1 MSGSA
6 TAGRQSTPADEV
18 HPVVDGTGPVD
29 DRTDHGSL
37 GSDQPDRIMRRGFG
51 LLGRGIKEQK
61 GLFTIS
67 VLGSVLFGA
76 MTVADAWVLGWAT
89 DNVIR
94 PSFEQGDV
102 TQGALLVAAAMFLA
116 VAMLR
121 ALGVIARRLVGGI
134 VYYRLVAA
142 YRRKVTRQYLALPMS
157 WHHRHPT
164 GQLLSNANADVEAT
178 WAVFMPL
185 PMAVGVIAMLAA
197 ALVAMLEA
205 DVVLTLVGLVVFPAL
220 FGINVF
226 YQRWLSPKVA
236 RAQALRGDL
245 SAVAHESFDG
255 AMVIKSLGR
264 EADET
269 ERFARSTNELRDAN
283 IAVGRI
289 RSVFDPLLEALP
301 NLGILLVIVLGIGRV
316 ASGAAEPGD
325 VVQVAYLFT
334 VVAFPV
340 RAIGWVLGELPRSV
354 VGWDRVDSVLQA
366 KGSMVYGTGS
376 LPGSGAVDLRLDD
389 VAYRFPT
396 PTDTASGEA
405 AAAAPGQE
413 GRRGVGDVLR
423 GIDLTVPRAS
433 VTALVG
439 ATGSGKSTL
448 TSLLSRL
455 VDPHRGSVRLDGV
468 DITGLSHRELA
479 DAVAVVP
486 QSTFLFDDSVRENV
500 TLGGDV
506 SDDEVWQAL
515 RTVQADGFVARLPAG
530 LDTQLGERGTT
541 LSGGQRQRL
550 ALARALVRHPRLL
563 VMDDATSAVDPEVEQ
578 RILRALAEE
587 TAGGEGPTV
596 LVVAYRKATIALAD
610 DVVLLDG
617 GRVADRGSHAA
628 LVERSTVY
636 RDIVDAYDQAREA
649 RS

>member
-6 TAGRQSTPADEV
+6 PRPAQAEAVEADAAQTEAV
-18 HPVVDGTGPVD
+18 QTGS
-29 DRTDHGSL
+29 GQL
-37 GSDQPDRIMRRGFG
+37 GSAQPDRIMRRGFG
-51 LLGRGIKEQK
+51 LLGRGIGEQK
-61 GLFTIS
+61 GLFAIS
-67 VLGSVLFGA
+67 VVGSVLFGA

-94 PSFEQGDV
+94 PSFEQGEV
-102 TQGALLVAAAMFLA
+102 LQGALWTSVALFLGVA
-116 VAMLR
+116 VLR
-121 ALGVIARRLVGGI
+121 ALGVIARRLIGGI
-134 VYYRLVAA
+134 VYYRLVAT

-205 DVVLTLVGLVVFPAL
+205 DWVLTLVGLVVFPAL

-236 RAQALRGDL
+236 HAQALRGDL

-255 AMVIKSLGR
+255 ALVVKSLGR

-269 ERFARSTNELRDAN
+269 ARFARSTEELRDAN
-283 IAVGRI
+283 IEVGKI
-289 RSVFDPLLEALP
+289 RSIFDPLLEALP
-301 NLGILLVIVLGIGRV
+301 NLGILAVIVLGVGRV

-354 VGWDRVDSVLQA
+354 VGWDRVESVLQA
-366 KGSMVYGTGS
+366 SGSMTYGAAT
-376 LPGSGAVDLRLDD
+376 LPGAGAVDLDLRGVSYQFDDAVQSGEGDD
-389 VAYRFPT
+389 VL
-396 PTDTASGEA
+396 D
-405 AAAAPGQE
+405 
-413 GRRGVGDVLR
+413 GVELH
-423 GIDLTVPRAS
+423 VPRGS

-448 TSLLSRL
+448 TTLLSRL
-455 VDPHRGSVRLDGV
+455 VDPRSGTVELDGHDV
-468 DITGLSHRELA
+468 AGLTHRALA

-486 QSTFLFDDSVRENV
+486 QTTFLFDDSVRENV
-500 TLGGDV
+500 TLGADV
-506 SDDEVWQAL
+506 DDADVWEAL

-550 ALARALVRHPRLL
+550 ALARALVRRPRLL

-578 RILRALAEE
+578 RILRALADR
-587 TAGGEGPTV
+587 TADGGGPTV

-610 DVVLLDG
+610 EVVLLDG
-617 GRVADRGSHAA
+617 GRVAERGTHAELMA
-628 LVERSTVY
+628 GSAVY
-636 RDIVDAYDQAREA
+636 RDLVDAYDQAREA
-649 RS
+649 QA